1 MDMQQLVEEIAARVK
16 ERMDCEFVEQAP
28 PAECGHRT
36 EKQVLVAN
44 RKGCGACGACCRTKG
59 AMWGSRIV
67 CMQSGFE
74 KLPDADTKA
83 IVALHLTELDLL
95 KIAAGVASD
104 AYTEILVSGLLQGIP
119 IFVPLEY
126 AEFSSCASASAKR
139 YRAMLEE
146 KRSFLE
152 ACGVRF
158 LPEEE
163 VLACLNADGK
173 KEEGQPADPSGDRTG
188 KNKRKRLLTECRIKE
203 AEQHGQIQIVIGRN
217 TIVTDLAKEYAYK
230 HGMELVYRQ

>member
-28 PAECGHRT
+28 PAECGRRT
-36 EKQVLVAN
+36 KKQILVAN
-44 RKGCGACGACCRTKG
+44 RKDCATCGDCCRIRETLRD
-59 AMWGSRIV
+59 SQIF
-67 CMQSGFE
+67 CIQSGFE

-158 LPEEE
+158 LPERE
-163 VLACLNADGK
+163 VLAYLNTDGK
-173 KEEGQPADPSGDRTG
+173 KEEVQPADPSGDSAG

-203 AEQHGQIQIVIGRN
+203 AEQHGQIQIVIDPN
-217 TIVTDLAKEYAYK
+217 TILTDLAKEYAHK